1 MDSKKLAKVIKI
13 IVEHELKKQL
23 PALKSLI
30 KEEVTKEL
38 LQTKKIPAK
47 QIVEET
53 IDPFSLANSMLDT
66 DREEEHNEVE
76 ENTEQRRLSKNPMLN
91 EILNQTK
98 PFSQTNT
105 APSALDQYGAAEPS
119 ALNEHH
125 SDMDKTIS
133 LDSNGAQGGIDVVR
147 AQMAAKM
154 GYGNM
159 APTVAGEKPGMGV
172 ETGLPALDRILN
184 RDNSKLVQQ
193 FRTRK

>member
-53 IDPFSLANSMLDT
+53 IDPFSLANSMLDS
-66 DREEEHNEVE
+66 DREDEHQEVS

-98 PFSQTNT
+98 PFNDRGT
-105 APSALDQYGAAEPS
+105 PSALDQYGAAEP
-119 ALNEHH
+119 LNENFK
-125 SDMDKTIS
+125 DMDKTIS
-133 LDSNGAQGGIDVVR
+133 LDSNGAAGGIDVMR
-147 AQMAAKM
+147 AQMKAKM

-159 APTVAGEKPGMGV
+159 GPTSHGEKTGLGV
-172 ETGLPALDRILN
+172 QTGLPALDRILN
-184 RDNSKLVQQ
+184 RDNSELVKQ
-193 FRTRK
+193 FKTRK